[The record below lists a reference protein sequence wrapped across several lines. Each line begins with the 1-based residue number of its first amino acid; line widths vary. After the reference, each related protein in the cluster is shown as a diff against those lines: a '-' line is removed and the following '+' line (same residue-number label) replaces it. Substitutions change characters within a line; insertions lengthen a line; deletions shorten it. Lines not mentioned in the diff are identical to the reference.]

1 MKYKV
6 SDKLPD
12 YDVTV
17 IAWGKTHEGPA
28 LAKFR
33 QQVDKSKDKDYWEV
47 VPFYE
52 AQYWTYEGIDSW
64 QTIDTNELEVALDSI
79 IAQGG
84 NLSDEALEVNGIN
97 DGRSRLIM
105 YLNSR
110 DIALKALGF
119 NNLKEWLNLKFS
131 QTG

>member
-1 MKYKV
+1 MEKTASYIQVHKEELSRLYAEIEQLQTGYK
-6 SDKLPD
+6 
-12 YDVTV
+12 
-17 IAWGKTHEGPA
+17 G
-28 LAKFR
+28 
-33 QQVDKSKDKDYWEV
+33 
-47 VPFYE
+47 
-52 AQYWTYEGIDSW
+52 
-64 QTIDTNELEVALDSI
+64 LEVALDSI

-119 NNLKEWLNLKFS
+119 NNIKEWWEKDR
-131 QTG
+131 